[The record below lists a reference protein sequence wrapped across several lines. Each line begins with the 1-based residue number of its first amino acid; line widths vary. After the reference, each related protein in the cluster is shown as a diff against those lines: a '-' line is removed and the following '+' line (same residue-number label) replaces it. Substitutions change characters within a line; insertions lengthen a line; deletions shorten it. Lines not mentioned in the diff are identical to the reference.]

1 VTSAPEHERSA
12 QRHPRGSQA
21 FWTLVVALPATLA
34 LLRLWIEAGGQLQ
47 TTLLLVANVSATN
60 LLATMLLTGTRL
72 ITMGLVAIFAVG
84 AILGISADAA
94 RDAGRPLRRPLFAR
108 WTEATPWWFIVA
120 SFALALVTWQ
130 ILYLPLLLP
139 AFVAVFQTLPS
150 YDELPTAQRLSS
162 LAVVIALYGWLIWPT
177 VADAWRQRE
186 FFVVLLL
193 TIPPLLAPLIGGA
206 IPLPMVR
213 AMSWVVQPAVVVLL
227 FWTALPMIKAPV
239 LPLTVTTTTG
249 EDGTSEFIRGSV
261 IDTDDAMTTILL
273 EHGGV
278 RYLDTTTV
286 TARVLCPSEEE
297 LPVYQLRVRDYHVED
312 SLLEALGRRVRPV
325 TITDAAC
332 RNVPAD
338 TRTTVPPEPAPP
350 G

>member
-1 VTSAPEHERSA
+1 VTPAPEPEHERSA
-12 QRHPRGSQA
+12 LRHPRGSQA
-21 FWTLVVALPATLA
+21 FWTLVVALPAVLA
-34 LLRLWIEAGGQLQ
+34 LLRLWVEAGGQLQ

-72 ITMGLVAIFAVG
+72 ITMGLVAIFALG
-84 AILGISADAA
+84 TILGVSADAA
-94 RDAGRPLRRPLFAR
+94 QDAGRPLRRRSLFAR
-108 WTEATPWWFIVA
+108 WTEATPLWFIVA
-120 SFALALVTWQ
+120 SFALAMVTWP

-139 AFVAVFQTLPS
+139 AFVAVFQTIPI
-150 YDELPTAQRLSS
+150 YGELPTVQRLSG

-193 TIPPLLAPLIGGA
+193 TIPLLLAPLIGGA
-206 IPLPMVR
+206 IPVPMVQ
-213 AMSWVVQPAVVVLL
+213 ATSWVVQPTVVLL
-227 FWTALPMIKAPV
+227 LLWAALPMIKAPV

-249 EDGTSEFIRGSV
+249 DDGTSEFIRGYV

-278 RYLDTTTV
+278 RYVDTTTV
-286 TARVLCPSEEE
+286 EARVLCPSEEE

-332 RNVPAD
+332 RNIPAD
-338 TRTTVPPEPAPP
+338 VRTA
-350 G
+350 GAS